1 MGYGGCRSTA
11 TLKINKS
18 PCSRKKQTNKQNTN
32 RAFCIFIPA
41 IKIVK
46 KLSTKSSILISGFSC
61 ASLTICSNIS
71 LGVSSLFCK
80 AKHRSSMTFLAKR
93 RRYFIASMTEFWKG
107 NADIWNIQNGFWK
120 FACIPSSVFDTALG
134 NAESGFPILFRLMPK
149 PTWDEI
155 WSNHINKDTAGSIE
169 SDCINRVSQPPS
181 QPSFLLSCCK
191 QKWKNGPITSN
202 HRTHFH
208 ECYWL
213 FLLPLITSST
223 IQCYH

>member
-1 MGYGGCRSTA
+1 MGYGGCKSTA
-11 TLKINKS
+11 TLKINKP
-18 PCSRKKQTNKQNTN
+18 PCSRKKELKNKQNTKLHY
-32 RAFCIFIPA
+32 IFIPA

-61 ASLTICSNIS
+61 APLTICSNIS

-149 PTWDEI
+149 PTWNEI
-155 WSNHINKDTAGSIE
+155 WSNRINKDTAGSIE
-169 SDCINRVSQPPS
+169 TVCINGVSQPPS
-181 QPSFLLSCCK
+181 QAPLPDPGNKVGGIRIKRVTLLKQNNSF
-191 QKWKNGPITSN
+191 
-202 HRTHFH
+202 
-208 ECYWL
+208 Y
-213 FLLPLITSST
+213 
-223 IQCYH
+223 